1 MGKPLDIDQV
11 SVHYGDVQA
20 VRSASL
26 SLAAGEIGCLLGP
39 SGCGK
44 TTLLRAISGFEPV
57 SSGTISIG
65 NVPVSSASTHL
76 PPEQRRVGMV
86 FQDFAL
92 FPHLNVERN
101 VAFGL
106 HSLPAGERSEVVE
119 RVLSLTGM
127 SAWALAMPHELSGGQ
142 QQRVALARALAPE
155 PDLLLLDEPFSGLD
169 SALGRQIASEVREL
183 LRERG
188 VTALMV
194 THDQQEAMV
203 VADQVTLMNGGAVEQ
218 TATPYDLYHCPATE
232 FAASFIGRGSFIHLA
247 TDESGMPGGGLE
259 ILGIDAGR
267 LPADSHIKLL
277 LRPDD
282 LRYAPD
288 GAMSLPVIGR
298 AFEGACYRYDL
309 ALPDEQRVTCIAPS
323 HVSVASGEQLRVN
336 LDLRHLVF
344 FPIEPWQRD
353 TG

>member
-1 MGKPLDIDQV
+1 MGKPLDIDLV
-11 SVHYGDVQA
+11 SVNYGDVQA
-20 VRSASL
+20 VRTASL
-26 SLAAGEIGCLLGP
+26 SLAAGDIGCLLGP

-44 TTLLRAISGFEPV
+44 TTLLRAISGFEAV
-57 SSGTISIG
+57 TSGTISIG
-65 NVPVSSASTHL
+65 GTAVSGAGLHL

-106 HSLPAGERSEVVE
+106 ESLTRSERKRAVD

-155 PDLLLLDEPFSGLD
+155 PDLLLLDEPFSSLD
-169 SALGRQIASEVREL
+169 STLREQIAREVREL
-183 LRERG
+183 LLERG

-203 VADQVTLMNGGAVEQ
+203 VADQITLMNGGAVEQ

-232 FAASFIGRGSFIHLA
+232 FAASFIGRGSFVHVS
-247 TDESGMPGGGLE
+247 TDSNGLPGDGLDV
-259 ILGIDAGR
+259 LGIEAGR
-267 LPADSHIKLL
+267 LPADSQLKLL

-282 LRYAPD
+282 LRYQA
-288 GAMSLPVIGR
+288 GSSLSLPVLSR
-298 AFEGACYRYDL
+298 AFEGAYYRYEL
-309 ALPDEQRVTCIAPS
+309 GLPDGQRVTCIAPS
-323 HVSVASGEQLRVN
+323 HVDLADGALMSVC
-336 LDLRHLVF
+336 LDLRHLVY
-344 FPIEPWQRD
+344 FPAALSD
-353 TG
+353 AS